1 MRRTDK
7 ILYSLLLTVGAI
19 LPAFLTVANHMIY
32 ASRSL
37 TILQLLSAIIYALM
51 AFWLTIGLT
60 GDGKYLTKGR
70 WDSYSEERK
79 KAFKEQAASI
89 GRLMTLVLAIGAA
102 VLESVLFLLPAYS
115 WAIVLVTMIFTI
127 IASVTGIRRISRK
140 GKESS
145 GYSLLKDDDR
155 MMLNQWSF
163 SSIFMLLV
171 ILPVVLFISGGI
183 FGDLSVT
190 IGDDMLSID
199 SPIRDWDIAYPDIDN
214 CELKDGTFEVRRV
227 SGLGNHRIIAGNMH
241 NDEIGDCKGALY
253 ENTDACVLVRTN
265 DGSYYVFNDTS
276 VDGTKALYEELT
288 THLGQ

>member
-7 ILYSLLLTVGAI
+7 MLYSLLLTVGAT
-19 LPAFLTVANHMIY
+19 LPAFLTIANHMIY

-37 TILQLLSAIIYALM
+37 TILQLLSAIIYVLM
-51 AFWLTIGLT
+51 AFWLTIALT
-60 GDGKYLTKGR
+60 GDGKYLTEGR
-70 WDSYSEERK
+70 WDSYSEGRK
-79 KAFKEQAASI
+79 KAFKEQSASI

-140 GKESS
+140 GKENS
-145 GYSLLKDDDR
+145 GFSLLKDDDR

-163 SSIFMLLV
+163 SSILMLLV

-190 IGDDMLSID
+190 MGDDTLSID
-199 SPIRDWDIAYPDIDN
+199 SPIRGWDIAYSDIDN

-227 SGLGNHRIIAGNMH
+227 SGLGNHRIIAGNLH

-253 ENTDACVLVRTN
+253 RNTDACVLVRTN

-276 VDGTKALYEELT
+276 VEGTKALYDELME
-288 THLGQ
+288 HLGP